1 MKKKFTGL
9 DKRWI
14 LYDVG
19 NSAFTLLC
27 STVLPIY
34 FNYIAG
40 LGGVSETDAVA
51 YWGYTASVVTIIVAV
66 LGPVFGTLADYRGFK
81 KPIFFVSAMIGIIG
95 CAAMSVPMH
104 WIVFVVVFVLAKVG
118 YSASLIFY
126 DSMLTD
132 VTDHSKMDNLSSQGY
147 AWGYIGS
154 CIPFIVSVVVIN
166 FTPLEITVS
175 MPIALCLNAV
185 WWFAM
190 TMPLMRRYRQ
200 VHYIERQP
208 HAIRTAF
215 KRLFGVIAEK
225 HRGKKAILL
234 YLVAFFLYIDG
245 VYTIIDMATSFG
257 TALGFDTTQLLLAL
271 LVTQFVA
278 FPSAI
283 LFGVLASKVRNDRLI
298 FVCIIAYTAIAVFA
312 IQMDKVWEF
321 WLLAVCVGMFQG
333 GIQALS
339 RSYFA
344 KIIPPEKSGEY
355 FGIMDIF
362 GKGAAF
368 IGTLSVSIVTQLTN
382 SVNMGVIPIACL
394 FIAGLVVFVFASKE
408 VRRLEQSEGELQ
420 QEVQSSADVQ

>member
-1 MKKKFTGL
+1 M
-9 DKRWI
+9 
-14 LYDVG
+14 
-19 NSAFTLLC
+19 
-27 STVLPIY
+27 
-34 FNYIAG
+34 
-40 LGGVSETDAVA
+40 
-51 YWGYTASVVTIIVAV
+51 
-66 LGPVFGTLADYRGFK
+66 
-81 KPIFFVSAMIGIIG
+81 
-95 CAAMSVPMH
+95 
-104 WIVFVVVFVLAKVG
+104 FVVVFVLAKVG

-312 IQMDKVWEF
+312 IPDGQGVGILVACRVRGNVSGRNTGVVTLLFCQDHTSRKVGRIFRNYGHFRQRSGVYRNAERQYRNSTDKQRKHGRDTHRVS
-321 WLLAVCVGMFQG
+321 VHCRTCGICICVQG
-333 GIQALS
+333 SA
-339 RSYFA
+339 
-344 KIIPPEKSGEY
+344 PSGT
-355 FGIMDIF
+355 
-362 GKGAAF
+362 
-368 IGTLSVSIVTQLTN
+368 IG
-382 SVNMGVIPIACL
+382 G
-394 FIAGLVVFVFASKE
+394 
-408 VRRLEQSEGELQ
+408 
-420 QEVQSSADVQ
+420 

>member
-1 MKKKFTGL
+1 MDTVRRRQLCVYVAVFDGIAHLFQLYRGARRSERNGCRCVLGIHGVSSYYNSCGVGSRFRHACRLPRIQETYFLRFRNDRYHWLRSNVRPDALDCVCGGVCACQSGVFGQSHFLRLDAHRRHRSFQDGQSVFSGIRMGL
-9 DKRWI
+9 YRKLYSFYRQRGSDK
-14 LYDVG
+14 LYSVG
-19 NSAFTLLC
+19 NHRFDAHC
-27 STVLPIY
+27 V
-34 FNYIAG
+34 
-40 LGGVSETDAVA
+40 VSQRCLVVCHDN
-51 YWGYTASVVTIIVAV
+51 AS
-66 LGPVFGTLADYRGFK
+66 DEK
-81 KPIFFVSAMIGIIG
+81 
-95 CAAMSVPMH
+95 
-104 WIVFVVVFVLAKVG
+104 
-118 YSASLIFY
+118 
-126 DSMLTD
+126 
-132 VTDHSKMDNLSSQGY
+132 
-147 AWGYIGS
+147 
-154 CIPFIVSVVVIN
+154 IPS
-166 FTPLEITVS
+166 
-175 MPIALCLNAV
+175 
-185 WWFAM
+185 
-190 TMPLMRRYRQ
+190 

-408 VRRLEQSEGELQ
+408 VRRLEQSEGESQ

>member
-1 MKKKFTGL
+1 M
-9 DKRWI
+9 
-14 LYDVG
+14 
-19 NSAFTLLC
+19 
-27 STVLPIY
+27 
-34 FNYIAG
+34 
-40 LGGVSETDAVA
+40 
-51 YWGYTASVVTIIVAV
+51 
-66 LGPVFGTLADYRGFK
+66 
-81 KPIFFVSAMIGIIG
+81 
-95 CAAMSVPMH
+95 
-104 WIVFVVVFVLAKVG
+104 FVVVFVLAKVG

-408 VRRLEQSEGELQ
+408 VRRLEQSEGESQ

>member
-1 MKKKFTGL
+1 M
-9 DKRWI
+9 
-14 LYDVG
+14 
-19 NSAFTLLC
+19 
-27 STVLPIY
+27 
-34 FNYIAG
+34 
-40 LGGVSETDAVA
+40 
-51 YWGYTASVVTIIVAV
+51 
-66 LGPVFGTLADYRGFK
+66 
-81 KPIFFVSAMIGIIG
+81 
-95 CAAMSVPMH
+95 
-104 WIVFVVVFVLAKVG
+104 
-118 YSASLIFY
+118 
-126 DSMLTD
+126 
-132 VTDHSKMDNLSSQGY
+132 
-147 AWGYIGS
+147 
-154 CIPFIVSVVVIN
+154 
-166 FTPLEITVS
+166 
-175 MPIALCLNAV
+175 
-185 WWFAM
+185 
-190 TMPLMRRYRQ
+190 
-200 VHYIERQP
+200 
-208 HAIRTAF
+208 
-215 KRLFGVIAEK
+215 
-225 HRGKKAILL
+225 
-234 YLVAFFLYIDG
+234 
-245 VYTIIDMATSFG
+245 
-257 TALGFDTTQLLLAL
+257 GFDTTQLLLAL

-408 VRRLEQSEGELQ
+408 VRRLEQSEGESQ